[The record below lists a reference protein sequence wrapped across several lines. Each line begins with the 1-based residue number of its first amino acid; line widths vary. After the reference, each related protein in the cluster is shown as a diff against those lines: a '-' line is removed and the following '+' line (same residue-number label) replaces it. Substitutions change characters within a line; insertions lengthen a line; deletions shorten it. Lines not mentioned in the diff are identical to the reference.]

1 MPAMRFISNAEE
13 TENKWKDL
21 IQNGPV
27 TNITLYVRYYS
38 NSAKLN
44 PSEA

>member
-1 MPAMRFISNAEE
+1 MHFISKAEN
-13 TENKWKDL
+13 TEYKWKDR

-27 TNITLYVRYYS
+27 TNTTLYIGYYS
-38 NSAKLN
+38 NSAKIN